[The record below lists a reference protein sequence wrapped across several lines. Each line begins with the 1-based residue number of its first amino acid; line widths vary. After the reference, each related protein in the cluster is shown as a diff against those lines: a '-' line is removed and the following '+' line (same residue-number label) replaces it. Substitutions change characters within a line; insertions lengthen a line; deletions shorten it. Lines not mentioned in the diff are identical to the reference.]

1 MVDFGELV
9 AEREERRR
17 LAPEISLLRFFAA
30 SR

>member
-17 LAPEISLLRFFAA
+17 LAPEVSLLEYFAA
-30 SR
+30 FR